1 MTGFNLSRWAL
12 GHQQLVGFLLAVAS
26 VAGLLSYLSLGRKE
40 DPEFTVKTMMIT
52 VGWPGATADQMA
64 EQVIKP
70 IETVLTEN
78 IPDIDYVKSKARPGQ
93 ATLNVTLIST
103 VKGSAVPDIWY
114 TVRKTV
120 TDHRADLPDDVVG
133 PAFNDEFGTTYGN
146 IYAIT
151 GPGFSYPTLKRY
163 AETLRDR
170 IQALPDV
177 AKTDMIGEQ
186 DEAVYVTYDSARLAM
201 LGISSQ
207 AIADALD
214 GTNAVSASGTVEAGA
229 ERVRLQVAGAYGSLE
244 AIAATPIFANG
255 KSVRLDAIAKVE
267 RTTKDPATFRMR
279 FGGEDAVG
287 VGISLR
293 DDGNVARLGKNLKQ
307 TVASYQDELPVGVEI
322 HTVSD
327 QTKVVDESVGEFT
340 RSLLEAVVIVLVVNF
355 LSLGWRPG
363 IVVALCIPLVL
374 AMTFAGMSWMGI
386 DLQRISLG
394 ALIIALGLLVDD
406 AIIVVEAVSTHL
418 EAGWTRTRA
427 AISAYTTTAIPM
439 LVGTLI
445 TVAGFLPIAMSKATA
460 SEYVISLFQV
470 IALSLVLSWFV
481 AVIFTPFLAYHL
493 LPQRADARD
502 DAGEPEEQYEG
513 RFYSWF
519 RRALDRCLDRRKTVV
534 AAAAALFVG
543 SVFLFQFGVPRQFF
557 PASDRPE
564 LVVDLQ
570 LSQNASFAQTQAVAA
585 RMEKLLAKD
594 ERVTSVTSYIGGG
607 SPRFYLPLNVQ
618 TPDITLAELVLQT
631 KDEEAREEVI
641 AHVQDLFA
649 AQFPE
654 ARGGVSRLENGP
666 SVGQP
671 VQYRLAGPDLDAL
684 APFAQKLEAIV
695 RADSHSRDVNSDLGE
710 PLKAVRVDLD
720 QDKVRALGLST
731 EAVQKT
737 LQAAIAGA
745 GVTTYRDR
753 DLALDVVMRLDT
765 AERTDLGRI
774 ANLPIATQSGPVALS
789 QLGRVTASSEP
800 ALLYR
805 RNRQATI
812 TIAADVEGEQA
823 TDLTKRLEP
832 QVEALRRDL
841 PAGASLVNGGSQEQS
856 SINQRATMAA
866 VPAAMMVIV
875 VLLMLQLQNVK
886 RMLVVLATGPLALIG
901 VALIMALF
909 RIPFGFVAML
919 GSLALFG
926 MVLRNSVI
934 LIAQIDAL
942 SGHGLS
948 MREAV
953 REAAVH
959 RLRPIMLTALAA
971 ILAMIPLTRSTFWG
985 PMAWAIMGG
994 LMVATILTL
1003 VFLPALYELVFDRAG
1018 KRDTTPETPMHD
1030 TSPEGAK
1037 A

>member
-1 MTGFNLSRWAL
+1 VTRVNLSRWAL
-12 GHQQLVGFLLAVAS
+12 DHQQLVGFILAIAAVAG
-26 VAGLLSYLSLGRKE
+26 VLAYLSLGRKE

-52 VGWPGATADQMA
+52 VGWPGATAEQIA
-64 EQVIKP
+64 QQVIQP

-78 IPDIDYVKSKARPGQ
+78 IPDIDYVRSKARPGQ

-103 VKGSAVPDIWY
+103 VQGSAVPDIWY

-120 TDHRADLPDDVVG
+120 TDHRRDLPDGVVG
-133 PAFNDEFGTTYGN
+133 PSFNDEFGTTYGN

-151 GPGFSYPTLKRY
+151 GKGFATPTLNRY

-177 AKTDMIGEQ
+177 AKTDMIGAP
-186 DEAVYVTYDSARLAM
+186 DEAIYVSYDSARLAM
-201 LGISSQ
+201 LGISTQ

-214 GTNAVSASGTVEAGA
+214 TTNAVSASGTVEAGA
-229 ERVRLQVAGAYGSLE
+229 ERVRLQVSGDYDSLE
-244 AIAATPIFANG
+244 ALGATPIVANG

-267 RTTKDPATFRMR
+267 RKPADPATFKMR
-279 FGGEDAVG
+279 FDGSDAVG

-293 DDGNVARLGKNLKQ
+293 PDGDVARLGTSLKAL
-307 TVASYQDELPVGVEI
+307 VAGYQAELPVGVMI

-327 QTKVVDESVGEFT
+327 QTQVVDESVGEFT
-340 RSLLEAVVIVLVVNF
+340 RSLLEAVVIVLAVNF
-355 LSLGWRPG
+355 LSLGWRSG

-374 AMTFAGMSWMGI
+374 AMTFVVMNYMGI

-406 AIIVVEAVSTHL
+406 AIIVVESIVTHL
-418 EAGWTRTRA
+418 QAGWTRTRA
-427 AISAYTTTAIPM
+427 AVSAYTVTAIPM

-445 TVAGFLPIAMSKATA
+445 TVAGFLPIAMSRATA

-470 IALSLVLSWFV
+470 IAIALILSWIV
-481 AVIFTPFLAYHL
+481 AVIFTPFLAFYL
-493 LPQRADARD
+493 LPQRNDARD
-502 DAGEPEEQYEG
+502 DAGEPEEQYDG
-513 RFYSWF
+513 RFYGWF
-519 RRALDRCLDRRKTVV
+519 RRVLDRCLDRRRSVV
-534 AAAAALFVG
+534 AVAVALFVG
-543 SVFLFQFGVPRQFF
+543 ACLLFQTGVPRQFF

-570 LSQNASFAQTQAVAA
+570 LSQNASFAQTEAVAK
-585 RMEKLLAKD
+585 RMEVLLAKD
-594 ERVTSVTSYIGGG
+594 DRVLSVTSYVGGG

-631 KDEEAREEVI
+631 RDEDAREEVI
-641 AHVQDLFA
+641 ASIQALFA
-649 AQFPE
+649 SRFPE
-654 ARGGVSRLENGP
+654 VRGRVSRLENGP

-671 VQYRLAGPDLDAL
+671 VQYRVAGPDLDAIAPL
-684 APFAQKLEAIV
+684 AARLEALL
-695 RADSHSRDVNSDLGE
+695 RADGHSRDVNSDLGE
-710 PLKAVRVDLD
+710 PLKAICVALD
-720 QDKVRALGLST
+720 QEKVRALGLST

-737 LQAAIAGA
+737 LQAALAGA
-745 GVTTYRDR
+745 PVTSYRDGDR
-753 DLALDVVMRLDT
+753 ALDVVMRLDT

-774 ANLPIATQSGPVALS
+774 ASLPIATPNGPVPLS
-789 QLGRVTASSEP
+789 QLGRVSAASEP

-805 RNRQATI
+805 RDRQPTI
-812 TIAADVEGEQA
+812 TVSADVEGEQA
-823 TDLTKRLEP
+823 SDLTKRLAP
-832 QVEALRRDL
+832 QVEALRREL
-841 PAGASLVNGGSQEQS
+841 PPGGSIVLGGAGEQS
-856 SINQRATMAA
+856 AINQRATMAA

-875 VLLMLQLQNVK
+875 LLLMLQLQNVR
-886 RMLVVLATGPLALIG
+886 RMLVVLASGPLALIG
-901 VALIMALF
+901 VALILALF

-934 LIAQIDAL
+934 LIAQIDTL
-942 SGHGLS
+942 SGHGLT

-994 LMVATILTL
+994 LMVATLLTL
-1003 VFLPALYELVFDRAG
+1003 VFLPALYELVFDRPGHRA
-1018 KRDTTPETPMHD
+1018 DAQEQP
-1030 TSPEGAK
+1030 A
-1037 A
+1037 